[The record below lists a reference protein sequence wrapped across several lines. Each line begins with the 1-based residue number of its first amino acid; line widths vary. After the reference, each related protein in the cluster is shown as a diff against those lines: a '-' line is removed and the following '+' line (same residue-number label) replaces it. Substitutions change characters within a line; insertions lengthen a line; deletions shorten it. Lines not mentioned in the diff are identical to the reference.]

1 MEGKPTYL
9 IIDGKILQSELAK
22 NRYNI
27 DDLLQELRL
36 KGIETY
42 SDCSFVLLEGNGELT
57 IIKKDEQ
64 KLLFPEPLI
73 SDGNI
78 NKFVMDYLKISKTE
92 LVKELAK
99 HGFKDEKDV
108 FLCEID
114 LNRNFFFTRKESL
127 SNKK

>member
-1 MEGKPTYL
+1 
-9 IIDGKILQSELAK
+9 
-22 NRYNI
+22 
-27 DDLLQELRL
+27 
-36 KGIETY
+36 
-42 SDCSFVLLEGNGELT
+42 
-57 IIKKDEQ
+57 
-64 KLLFPEPLI
+64 
-73 SDGNI
+73 
-78 NKFVMDYLKISKTE
+78 MDYLKISKTE